1 MSLCCRESQMCPE
14 CSVIGRQRWWGRG
27 RVGSEIWTEHWP
39 CHRQTGDKGRLFPP
53 LVFPQRGLRFRP
65 RQNEVIH
72 LGVCGFGSG
81 LAAPRPVCS
90 DCLLLRCR
98 GVGWSVPAMACPLRV
113 LRRGAEPRTAKAGGV
128 PAASLL
134 APSSLRT
141 PLPDPSAKQTGPESW
156 TGLPVPAGVQVPWLG
171 TGSLWFSLTPGDSV
185 ARVTG
190 HVLGLH
196 APQGARLP
204 AWGWLGTVAGSE
216 A

>member
-1 MSLCCRESQMCPE
+1 MAGSAGGGGAGWGQRSGQN
-14 CSVIGRQRWWGRG
+14 IGPVTDKLVTRAGYSHPWFSHSGGCDSGHDRMRSYTSGC
-27 RVGSEIWTEHWP
+27 VGSVPGWQ
-39 CHRQTGDKGRLFPP
+39 HRDLC
-53 LVFPQRGLRFRP
+53 V
-65 RQNEVIH
+65 
-72 LGVCGFGSG
+72 
-81 LAAPRPVCS
+81 
-90 DCLLLRCR
+90 R
-98 GVGWSVPAMACPLRV
+98 GVGWSVPAMACPLRA

-156 TGLPVPAGVQVPWLG
+156 TGLPVPAGVQAPCLG